1 MRRRDFYF
9 RQRVSEQEMDAAF
22 GDVEDAIKVF
32 LQGFQYTGVALGA
45 VGAQAAIPNL
55 TVVLSGPA
63 IIYQQTQ
70 EPIHWSS
77 PQTVNVAVDENGV
90 TTTVAGAPNEKWLSI
105 FAEFVR
111 APSDA
116 RIDGRGDTVLYLQD
130 ESFKLNVVQGAEAA
144 VGLAVRPGFRGDQ
157 ILVADV
163 RLIFG
168 QVAVLNADIS
178 VTRSQ
183 LVYIIAGVPNSIRER
198 NLNDVLAAIL
208 AIANGVSLSA
218 ALLAANN
225 VFTGTNTFRETVKLI
240 HADVPLGSE
249 ARLDLTEATVVPYV
263 LLLEETINAVPLRIS
278 RTYKASLAIGTGTA
292 VNGIAITMNARWNG
306 GTEVA
311 GLWIPDAVGDP
322 ASYTVMTPE
331 ATSTSNLT
339 ATPANWLTTFWT
351 DTTATPKPVLT
362 VMPTGFAIFANPIWA
377 IPSLVM
383 GYGPDAD
390 AAGRGMKAET
400 QSNMASVGGKIIR
413 TYRGDGSLLGPA
425 GYVRTINAAWDPST
439 DTWVA
444 DDNAQMASCWRMT
457 APGAFDNFE
466 ALSKVVTTVP
476 WLDSAWDTDP
486 GDTVLAGSKGSMVVS
501 GRFKYPAT
509 RQRTTTSGLLVNG
522 VDPFG
527 FWAQTVLTNWQA
539 SGAGGTLCIPIRLP
553 RRARLLRVSA
563 YVNSIAGGTKLT
575 IGSLT
580 QPFGT
585 AAAYV
590 LHNTVG
596 QDSSAPGAHVIYVDY
611 TVIQAEDL
619 SLVAFIESTGA
630 DILYDLQVTYDYTE
644 APEQI
649 SPFS

>member
-1 MRRRDFYF
+1 
-9 RQRVSEQEMDAAF
+9 MDAAF

-90 TTTVAGAPNEKWLSI
+90 TTAVAGAPNEKWVSI

-208 AIANGVSLSA
+208 AIANGVSINA

-225 VFTGTNTFRETVKLI
+225 IFTGTNTFRETVKLI

-249 ARLDLTEATVVPYV
+249 ARLDLTEASVVPYV
-263 LLLEETINAVPLRIS
+263 LLLEETINVAPLRIS
-278 RTYKASLAIGTGTA
+278 RTYKATYSGGFSIAI
-292 VNGIAITMNARWNG
+292 NGIVITTNARWNG
-306 GTEVA
+306 GTEAA
-311 GLWIPDAVGDP
+311 GLWIPDVVGDP
-322 ASYTVMTPE
+322 ADMVTMASGASVH
-331 ATSTSNLT
+331 ASLS
-339 ATPANWLTTFWT
+339 ATPASWLTLFWL
-351 DTTATPKPVLT
+351 DATATPKPQGTAVVPGLISISHPLS
-362 VMPTGFAIFANPIWA
+362 VV
-377 IPSLVM
+377 PSLLL
-383 GYGPDAD
+383 GFDPATDPT
-390 AAGRGMKAET
+390 GRGMKIDTLSGLEST
-400 QSNMASVGGKIIR
+400 LPSRFVR
-413 TYRGDGSLLGPA
+413 TYRGNGAFLGPS
-425 GYVRTINAAWDPST
+425 GYVRTINARYEPSN
-439 DTWVA
+439 DSWNA
-444 DDNAQMASCWRMT
+444 DNPAQMAMCWRMKS
-457 APGAFDNFE
+457 PGAFDNFE
-466 ALSKVVTTVP
+466 ALSKLVTAVP
-476 WLDSAWDTDP
+476 WFDSQWDTDP
-486 GDTVLAGSKGSMVVS
+486 GDTVLAGSQGSMVVS

-509 RQRTTTSGLLVNG
+509 RTRTVSSGQLVGG

-527 FWAQTVLTNWQA
+527 IWSVQILTPWAA
-539 SGAGGTLCIPIRLP
+539 SGAGGTLCVPIRLP
-553 RRARLLRVSA
+553 RRAILKRVSA
-563 YVNSIAGGTKLT
+563 YVSSFAGGTKLT

-585 AAAYV
+585 AALYV
-590 LHNTVG
+590 LHNTIG
-596 QDSSAPGAHVIYVDY
+596 QDTSAPGDHVIYVDY
-611 TVIQAEDL
+611 TAIQAENL
-619 SLVAFIESTGA
+619 SFVAFIESTGA